1 MGTQENGKLVA
12 RNGAMS
18 SGPGP
23 RVPFLPPNSSP
34 QSWVLGSLRGSA
46 SVSLCSA
53 TGWAEYGLTVFR
65 GAGSTAEICP
75 APEVKNCMETDQ
87 L

>member
-23 RVPFLPPNSSP
+23 RLPFLPPKSSP
-34 QSWVLGSLRGSA
+34 QSWVLRSLRGSA
-46 SVSLCSA
+46 SISVQQLDGPNMVSQLFC
-53 TGWAEYGLTVFR
+53 